1 METRWSP
8 GSAED
13 IEQIFHYIRTD
24 DPAAAQ
30 RVVQTI
36 YNRAAVLG
44 ADPYLGRR
52 GRVEGTRELPLP
64 PLPFIIVYRVLEH
77 ADAVEIVRIIHGA
90 QRWPPV
96 A

>member
-13 IEQIFHYIRTD
+13 LEQIFDYIRTD

-36 YNRAAVLG
+36 YNHAAALG
-44 ADPYLGRR
+44 ADP
-52 GRVEGTRELPLP
+52 
-64 PLPFIIVYRVLEH
+64 
-77 ADAVEIVRIIHGA
+77 
-90 QRWPPV
+90 
-96 A
+96 